1 MTVSD
6 YKIEIT
12 GVDAYEF
19 TNENGLIVNWQSVIG
34 WGQAEFTFERD
45 GKILVDTEKMCN
57 NDDKEFL
64 HQLMKAFVDKCEVIG

>member
-34 WGQAEFTFERD
+34 WGTTNFSFEMD
-45 GKILVDTEKMCN
+45 GSIKVETEHMCKGE
-57 NDDKEFL
+57 DKEFL
-64 HQLMKAFVDKCEVIG
+64 HQLMKALVDKCEVIG

>member
-34 WGQAEFTFERD
+34 WGEQQISRLNWTDQSKSIPSICA
-45 GKILVDTEKMCN
+45 L
-57 NDDKEFL
+57 
-64 HQLMKAFVDKCEVIG
+64 LMTRNFSISL